1 MIKLS
6 EEGTLKADRQK
17 FRPLIANSQ
26 VVKAKEKSLKE
37 TESAPPVNTQ
47 MIRKGKIFIAN
58 GKKVSVV
65 WIDSPSSHS
74 IP

>member
-1 MIKLS
+1 M
-6 EEGTLKADRQK
+6 
-17 FRPLIANSQ
+17 PNSQ